1 VTSQNLRVV
10 TFRRGL
16 AETTS
21 SFTTPRRFDQR
32 TEDVVK
38 PAADAEPSPSR
49 WRSKHRGARLG
60 MPMLLPLALILAFAL
75 GCGAG
80 PTQPSPQNVHPTPT
94 PTRTPPPPPPPPP
107 TPPPTPPPAPL
118 DLNGEWSGTFV
129 GELCANPVPI
139 RIRLSHVAGRVR
151 GSFNMNCFGACCS
164 IVVLDGS
171 LSGSTSGPPPG
182 YFWLEVNDQHAC
194 LLHSAGVTS
203 TRITLSS
210 RSSNLCVGARLSL
223 TR

>member
-1 VTSQNLRVV
+1 MTSQNLRVV
-10 TFRRGL
+10 TFRRAL
-16 AETTS
+16 AETTR
-21 SFTTPRRFDQR
+21 SFTTPRRFDRR

-38 PAADAEPSPSR
+38 PVADAEPSPIR

-60 MPMLLPLALILAFAL
+60 IPILLPLALILAFAL
-75 GCGAG
+75 GCGDG
-80 PTQPSPQNVHPTPT
+80 TTRPNPQSVLPTP
-94 PTRTPPPPPPPPP
+94 TPPPPPPPPP
-107 TPPPTPPPAPL
+107 TPLPPPAPL

-151 GSFNMNCFGACCS
+151 GSFNTSCFGTCCS
-164 IVVLDGS
+164 VVVLDGS

-182 YFWLEVNDQHAC
+182 YFWLDVNDQHAC
-194 LLHSAGVTS
+194 LLHSAEVTS

-223 TR
+223 IR